1 MGNGSHA
8 TQDSMG
14 IMKEGMPYLWVEV
27 TRPTTNHPNTLTQI
41 QTTVILLLSVVRISL
56 STTDQV

>member
-1 MGNGSHA
+1 
-8 TQDSMG
+8 MG